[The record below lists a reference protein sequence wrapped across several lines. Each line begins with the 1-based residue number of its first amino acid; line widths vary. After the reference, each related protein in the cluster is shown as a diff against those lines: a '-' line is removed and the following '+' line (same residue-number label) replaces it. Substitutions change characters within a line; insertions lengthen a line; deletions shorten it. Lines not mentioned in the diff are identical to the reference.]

1 MTGGTVLILGK
12 IGRNFG
18 AGMSGGIAHIY
29 KEDKRSIKNFNMEMI
44 DLETP
49 NIQDED
55 IIYEMLENHF
65 SNTNSKVAEKILS
78 NWKNKKKNFIKVM
91 PKEYKIALER
101 IAKEKIDQLIQ

>member
-1 MTGGTVLILGK
+1 
-12 IGRNFG
+12 
-18 AGMSGGIAHIY
+18 
-29 KEDKRSIKNFNMEMI
+29 
-44 DLETP
+44 
-49 NIQDED
+49 
-55 IIYEMLENHF
+55 MLENHF